1 MLLMINSLV
10 HEALTKCS
18 NVQLAYNAWV
28 QGALP
33 VRFSGLGVRRVADL
47 ALSCY
52 LGSLYSTLKFT
63 TEIFSIQGSF
73 LREQI
78 STLAFQAEFSVKELP
93 TRGLANKRQL
103 WDDKASEDIFQQL
116 FS

>member
-1 MLLMINSLV
+1 MLLMIDSLV

-63 TEIFSIQGSF
+63 IEIFPS
-73 LREQI
+73 
-78 STLAFQAEFSVKELP
+78 
-93 TRGLANKRQL
+93 
-103 WDDKASEDIFQQL
+103 KAPSYVNRYL
-116 FS
+116 L